1 MANSFDENIDP
12 PIKRLLKLRI
22 APLLVSL
29 LLGGALSLVTSGFKG
44 VLSKDVRLVF
54 FLPFIVYMA
63 DAVGTQTQTIYIR
76 GLKTGKMQ
84 FGHYIVKETLLGLV
98 IGAFASLVV
107 ASITLIWFGSLS
119 LTMAVSLAMFAT
131 VSIAPAIALV
141 VVEILE
147 LEHTDPAF
155 GAGPIATIIQ
165 DTFSVLVYGLII
177 SIIII
182 K

>member
-1 MANSFDENIDP
+1 
-12 PIKRLLKLRI
+12 
-22 APLLVSL
+22 
-29 LLGGALSLVTSGFKG
+29 
-44 VLSKDVRLVF
+44 
-54 FLPFIVYMA
+54 
-63 DAVGTQTQTIYIR
+63 
-76 GLKTGKMQ
+76 MQ